1 MDIEKLKKA
10 LKERERIVPT
20 LAWKMM
26 CRATE
31 NNYEICFLWKIP
43 NEKYQEWYESNKK
56 YLKSTLEEE
65 TTYIVHSGEK
75 AFDGSKCGYSIFAK
89 SLGDIINQRHYT
101 LDRIERIPLEYAID
115 ITDLVKEQDL

>member
-1 MDIEKLKKA
+1 MDIEKLQKA
-10 LKERERIVPT
+10 FKERERIQPNK
-20 LAWKMM
+20 AWIMM
-26 CRATE
+26 INATR
-31 NNYEICFLWKIP
+31 NNDNICFLWKIP
-43 NEKYQEWYESNKK
+43 NKQYQQWYDSNKK

-65 TTYIVHSGEK
+65 TTYIVYSGEK
-75 AFDGSKCGYSIFAK
+75 AFDSSMGGYSIFAK

>member
-1 MDIEKLKKA
+1 MDIEKLQKA
-10 LKERERIVPT
+10 FKEREHIEPK
-20 LAWKMM
+20 LAWSMM
-26 CRATE
+26 SRATK
-31 NNYEICFLWKIP
+31 NNYTICFLWKIP
-43 NEKYQEWYESNKK
+43 NEQYQQWYNSNKK

-65 TTYIVHSGEK
+65 TTYMVYSGEK
-75 AFDGSKCGYSIFAK
+75 AFNSSMGGYSIFAK